1 MNEVFS
7 PKMTSQPDT
16 NWFVPRVKHKLNNIV
31 FAVQGGKECS
41 DLYVDET
48 PLYKHKVQHRIASST
63 GEDSAVQTH
72 LKDKGYF

>member
-31 FAVQGGKECS
+31 FAVQGSEECS
-41 DLYVDET
+41 DLYVHL
-48 PLYKHKVQHRIASST
+48 LYKHKVQHRIASST